1 MESDVRPEVNT
12 SNPETCT
19 ENNCLINPDYD
30 DNKTTLLCK
39 ICKRKVHHK
48 CSLLPPYQLQRYI
61 TFRERFNPY
70 ICSNCIQVPE
80 NIRNSQSQH
89 LFDTVEKFNEHEI
102 KEELEVLKETIR
114 NKDAEIEQLKERL
127 CKLEDK
133 DKTTQQKQKKRKINE
148 DEVIVEEST
157 SKQSENSILKDK
169 DLAMKEK
176 QISLL
181 AQENEALNARL
192 TEREQALD
200 ETLKQLADAD
210 TPVVGID
217 KVEKIINDKMT
228 TMQTKLF
235 EMINKKLD
243 DKAIHN
249 NNTTTVSYA
258 AATNGKK
265 IGFQEPRKQ
274 QMKPM
279 IENFRTIMMA
289 TKNEEL
295 AEIRDKKE
303 RSKNLIIHG
312 REESE
317 DNQADTAFVQKFIQA
332 VGSSYI
338 PKTLMRIGR
347 TENRKRPIKVVLQ
360 SNEERDNLL
369 NNLRNLKGNND
380 FKGISITEDYTIAE
394 REIIKEYNRDAK
406 EKNAAEPENSNYIW
420 RVRGTP
426 KNGLIIKRFT
436 KVMPQPDHNQQ

>member
-1 MESDVRPEVNT
+1 MESDVRPEENT

-102 KEELEVLKETIR
+102 KEELEVLKETIG

-127 CKLEDK
+127 SKLEDK

-148 DEVIVEEST
+148 DERTVDEST
-157 SKQSENSILKDK
+157 EEQCETVTSKDK

-181 AQENEALNARL
+181 AQENESLNVRL
-192 TEREQALD
+192 TEREQALH
-200 ETLKQLADAD
+200 ESLKQLADAD

-217 KVEKIINDKMT
+217 KVEKIINDKMN

-243 DKAIHN
+243 DNSAN
-249 NNTTTVSYA
+249 SNNTTTVSYA
-258 AATNGKK
+258 AVTNGSKA
-265 IGFQEPRKQ
+265 EEDLRKQ

-303 RSKNLIIHG
+303 RSRNLIIHG
-312 REESE
+312 KEESE
-317 DNQADTAFVQKFIQA
+317 DNQVDTLFVQNLIQA
-332 VGSSYI
+332 IGSNYV
-338 PKTLMRIGR
+338 PKSIMRIGR
-347 TENRKRPIKVVLQ
+347 TENKKRPIKVVFQ

-380 FKGISITEDYTIAE
+380 FKGISITEDYTLAE

-436 KVMPQPDHNQQ
+436 KVKPQLEQN